1 MSFDLVS
8 WDAVTIIFVG
18 MVVWLHALLLVLGTS
33 EGASPSNN
41 RDYREA
47 IKRGVL
53 NKTIKSGAY

>member
-1 MSFDLVS
+1 
-8 WDAVTIIFVG
+8 

-33 EGASPSNN
+33 EGASPNNN